1 MNKIN
6 NKVSSKENYSAKNNN
21 KKRRIGQENIKDFAE
36 KIYKKHLRLNEEEI
50 KNFLWGRKFFR
61 GRRR

>member
-50 KNFLWGRKFFR
+50 KNFLWGRKFVR